1 MSYAGPSEGTGA
13 RRGGATVAGSVARA
27 QNMAMSRDDEMKWN
41 ERPVD
46 LVDWDAEARMSFCR
60 RLWRAKWNLQ
70 PRGPRWLPEIIRMTW
85 FLQVCGFVLGLHG
98 SIDGDLGGPF
108 FYSRTSCCGES
119 GTAKELPAK
128 FDVRFPKTFTDYHL
142 NVSFIKACD
151 VPLLSPDDSA
161 WSHSDFCPNFAYVR
175 SFTQKLNA
183 GRHAYLT
190 MTSLFF
196 MPIGAGLGDKI
207 GRKPIIFFSHLLS
220 LKSLT
225 CNLLSSLPWFIHHDP
240 RAYLLY
246 ASGFL
251 SGMSS
256 GSGPTSMGM
265 SAPPTPSFALRIG
278 SRLSPILCLC
288 ATQWWT

>member
-1 MSYAGPSEGTGA
+1 MSYAAPSEGPAPGQ
-13 RRGGATVAGSVARA
+13 RRGGATVAGSVTRA

-60 RLWRAKWNLQ
+60 RMWRAKWNLQ

-161 WSHSDFCPNFAYVR
+161 WSHSDFCRQYSNV
-175 SFTQKLNA
+175 
-183 GRHAYLT
+183 
-190 MTSLFF
+190 
-196 MPIGAGLGDKI
+196 
-207 GRKPIIFFSHLLS
+207 
-220 LKSLT
+220 
-225 CNLLSSLPWFIHHDP
+225 
-240 RAYLLY
+240 
-246 ASGFL
+246 
-251 SGMSS
+251 
-256 GSGPTSMGM
+256 
-265 SAPPTPSFALRIG
+265 
-278 SRLSPILCLC
+278 LSPRDV
-288 ATQWWT
+288 